1 MDASDRGMGAVLS
14 QMEEDGCDHSVAY
27 YNRKFL
33 PREERYAAVEEC
45 LAVKLRI
52 HAFRLHLLGRKFVVV
67 TDHRSLEWLQRM
79 KGDNLRLTRWS
90 LNLQPYQF
98 EVQYRPGK
106 TNSNAD
112 GLLKMWGPR
121 LNDDVVAGKGGG
133 GVKDREQPFPD
144 YLGDA
149 RGPET

>member
-1 MDASDRGMGAVLS
+1 MGAVLS
-14 QMEEDGCDHSVAY
+14 QMDEDGCDHPVAY
-27 YNRKFL
+27 YSKKFL

-45 LAVKLRI
+45 LAVKLGI
-52 HAFRLHLLGRKFVVV
+52 HAFQVHLLGRKFVVV
-67 TDHRSLEWLQRM
+67 MDHRSLEWLQRM
-79 KGDNLRLTRWS
+79 KGDNSRLTRWS

-106 TNSNAD
+106 MNSNAD
-112 GLLKMWGPR
+112 GLLRMWGPR

-133 GVKDREQPFPD
+133 GVKDRGRPFPD
-144 YLGDA
+144 DLGDA